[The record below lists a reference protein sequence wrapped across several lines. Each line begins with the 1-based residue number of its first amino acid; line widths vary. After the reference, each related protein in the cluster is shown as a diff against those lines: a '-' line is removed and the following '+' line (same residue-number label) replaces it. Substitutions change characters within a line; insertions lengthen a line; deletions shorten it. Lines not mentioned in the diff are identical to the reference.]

1 MAASLGAGV
10 EAVFLGGKNTET
22 AVKALSRAGELK
34 RYRVLHFATHGLIAR
49 ETKLLSGGLE
59 EPGLLLTPPQTAT
72 EHDDGLLTAS
82 EVAQLD
88 LNADLVIL
96 SACNTA
102 AGDGTPNADALSG
115 LTRAFLYA
123 GARALV
129 VSHWA
134 VNSQAAVDLVSGTF
148 SELERN
154 PTLGQAGAL
163 RRALLAQIRQGGAT
177 AHPAYWAPFVIVGEG
192 R

>member
-154 PTLGQAGAL
+154 PTLGQAEAL